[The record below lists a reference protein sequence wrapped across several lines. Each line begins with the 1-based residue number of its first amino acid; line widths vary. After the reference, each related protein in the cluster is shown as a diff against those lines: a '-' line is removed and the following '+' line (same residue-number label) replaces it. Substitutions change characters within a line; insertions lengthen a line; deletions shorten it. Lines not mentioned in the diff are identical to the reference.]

1 MAKYTF
7 EFKRKVV
14 QEYPDEKEDIVIYQR
29 SIIFLKEMQQV
40 ITG

>member
-14 QEYPDEKEDIVIYQR
+14 QEYPDGKGGYSYLSKKHNI
-29 SIIFLKEMQQV
+29 S
-40 ITG
+40 